1 MSDPND
7 VWQNSAPKD
16 GYESR
21 SPPPRR
27 DVDMRSPRRDRSR
40 SPARNGAP
48 AGGGGGGDRGRGPEE
63 SNQGNNLHISG
74 LARVIDN
81 RMLEDMF
88 SKVGKIDKAEVMFD
102 PHTQESRGFGFVK
115 FFSSDDANAAIE
127 QFNGTNQEGKVMT
140 VAHARRGRART
151 PTPGRYHGVKVE
163 TGPRYGGGGYGG
175 GGYGQDRPYQPR
187 SYDSRYSD
195 RGPPP
200 RGGGYYDD
208 RRYDD
213 RRDDRRYDDRRD
225 YGRDRYDD
233 YRSGPPPMDRGDRGG
248 YDRRDPRDDRPRYDE
263 RPRY

>member
-21 SPPPRR
+21 SPPRR

-48 AGGGGGGDRGRGPEE
+48 TGGAGGGDRGRGAEE
-63 SNQGNNLHISG
+63 TNQGNNLHISG

-81 RMLEDMF
+81 RMLEDLF
-88 SKVGKIDKAEVMFD
+88 SKVGK
-102 PHTQESRGFGFVK
+102 ESRGFGFVK
-115 FFSSDDANAAIE
+115 FFSSEDANAAIE

-163 TGPRYGGGGYGG
+163 TGPRYGGGYGG

-200 RGGGYYDD
+200 RGATMANPWIDDD

-233 YRSGPPPMDRGDRGG
+233 YRSGPPPMDRDPYYRSGDRGG